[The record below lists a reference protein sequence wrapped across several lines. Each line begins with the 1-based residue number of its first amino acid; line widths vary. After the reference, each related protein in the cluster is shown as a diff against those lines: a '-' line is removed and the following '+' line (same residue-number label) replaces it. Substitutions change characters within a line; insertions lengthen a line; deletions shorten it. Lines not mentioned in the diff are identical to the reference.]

1 MFHSIFMSYSV
12 CISVLF
18 GGGGGVYIYKVPAIV
33 SLHTADVILIPTIG
47 GIASNYSGITH

>member
-1 MFHSIFMSYSV
+1 M
-12 CISVLF
+12 LF
-18 GGGGGVYIYKVPAIV
+18 GGGGGVYIYIYIYKVPAIV

>member
-1 MFHSIFMSYSV
+1 MSYSA

-33 SLHTADVILIPTIG
+33 SLHTADVVLIPPIG
-47 GIASNYSGITH
+47 GIASSYSGITR